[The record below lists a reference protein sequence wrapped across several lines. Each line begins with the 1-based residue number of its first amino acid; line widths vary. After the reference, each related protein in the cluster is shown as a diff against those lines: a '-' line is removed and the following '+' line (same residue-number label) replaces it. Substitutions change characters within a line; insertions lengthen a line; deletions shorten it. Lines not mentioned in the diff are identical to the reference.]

1 MRPQNNGSLSF
12 VVPAYEL
19 SFLKG
24 YRSRKN
30 KGHLYLEFFGMQWL
44 SKIIPNHINNPDYD
58 NPSVIETG
66 RSGDI
71 DAIKVDDSNI
81 DEAREA
87 RYYQF

>member
-1 MRPQNNGSLSF
+1 MRTKLF
-12 VVPAYEL
+12 
-19 SFLKG
+19 KG
-24 YRSRKN
+24 IQIQKT
-30 KGHLYLEFFGMQWL
+30 KGTFLEFFGMQWL
-44 SKIIPNHINNPDYD
+44 NKIIPNHINNPDYD

-71 DAIKVDDSNI
+71 DAVKVDDSNT